1 MQPGQMAYDRGITV
15 FSPDGRLFQVEYAR
29 EAVKKGATTIGVK
42 FKGGVLLAVDK
53 RVSSKLVEPDS
64 IEKIYNIDDYIGC
77 ATSGLVADA
86 RILVD
91 QARKE
96 AQIHRVNYGEN
107 IGVEMLLPTAGM
119 LAGVGAALMLYSLV
133 LALGGDV
140 SAIGVLLG
148 AALLAAAVFALIVK
162 RLPSSRLWRR
172 LVLKDASTSRRGFVS
187 APPRESL
194 VGKRGVVRTE
204 LRPAGTA
211 LIDGRPVDV
220 VSEGA
225 FLPKGTA
232 VRVIAVEGM
241 RVVVRREEETE
252 TR

>member
-1 MQPGQMAYDRGITV
+1 MDVAVVTLP
-15 FSPDGRLFQVEYAR
+15 
-29 EAVKKGATTIGVK
+29 AVKMLLVAIMLLGILVEIKTGGMGA
-42 FKGGVLLAVDK
+42 GVLL
-53 RVSSKLVEPDS
+53 
-64 IEKIYNIDDYIGC
+64 
-77 ATSGLVADA
+77 GLVAA
-86 RILVD
+86 AVFWGSQYVEGLVSLYMVAVFFAGILC
-91 QARKE
+91 
-96 AQIHRVNYGEN
+96 
-107 IGVEMLLPTAGM
+107 IGVEMLLPTAGL
-119 LAGVGAALMLYSLV
+119 LAGVGAALLLYSLV

-148 AALLAAAVFALIVK
+148 AALLAAVFALIVK

-211 LIDGRPVDV
+211 LIDGKPVDV

>member
-1 MQPGQMAYDRGITV
+1 MDVAVVTLP
-15 FSPDGRLFQVEYAR
+15 
-29 EAVKKGATTIGVK
+29 AVKMLLVAIMLLGILVEIKTGGMGA
-42 FKGGVLLAVDK
+42 GVLL
-53 RVSSKLVEPDS
+53 
-64 IEKIYNIDDYIGC
+64 
-77 ATSGLVADA
+77 GLVAA
-86 RILVD
+86 AVFWGSQYVEGLVSLYMVAVFFAGILC
-91 QARKE
+91 
-96 AQIHRVNYGEN
+96 
-107 IGVEMLLPTAGM
+107 IGVEMLLPTAGL
-119 LAGVGAALMLYSLV
+119 LAGVGAALLLYSLV

-204 LRPAGTA
+204 LRPAGTV

>member
-1 MQPGQMAYDRGITV
+1 MDVAVVTLP
-15 FSPDGRLFQVEYAR
+15 
-29 EAVKKGATTIGVK
+29 AVKMLLVAIMLLGILVEIKTGGMGA
-42 FKGGVLLAVDK
+42 GVLL
-53 RVSSKLVEPDS
+53 
-64 IEKIYNIDDYIGC
+64 
-77 ATSGLVADA
+77 GLVAA
-86 RILVD
+86 AVFWGSQYVEGLVSLYMVAVFFVGILC
-91 QARKE
+91 
-96 AQIHRVNYGEN
+96 
-107 IGVEMLLPTAGM
+107 IGVEMLLPTAGL
-119 LAGVGAALMLYSLV
+119 LAGVGAALLLYSLV

-172 LVLKDASTSRRGFVS
+172 LVLQDASTSRRGFVS

-194 VGKRGVVRTE
+194 VGKRGDVRTE

-211 LIDGRPVDV
+211 LIDGKPVDV

-241 RVVVRREEETE
+241 RVVVRREEETG

>member
-1 MQPGQMAYDRGITV
+1 MDV
-15 FSPDGRLFQVEYAR
+15 
-29 EAVKKGATTIGVK
+29 AVVT
-42 FKGGVLLAVDK
+42 
-53 RVSSKLVEPDS
+53 
-64 IEKIYNIDDYIGC
+64 
-77 ATSGLVADA
+77 
-86 RILVD
+86 
-91 QARKE
+91 
-96 AQIHRVNYGEN
+96 
-107 IGVEMLLPTAGM
+107 LP
-119 LAGVGAALMLYSLV
+119 
-133 LALGGDV
+133 
-140 SAIGVLLG
+140 
-148 AALLAAAVFALIVK
+148 AAVFALIVR